1 MLEGQ
6 PRETEPDET
15 LMVRYLAGD
24 ESAFEV
30 VYRRHRDGLR
40 RFLARQCGSSAIAQ
54 ELAQEAWFKVIRAAK
69 KDNYTVE
76 GKFTTFL
83 YRVGKNTLIDW
94 YRKNGSA
101 IEVEIDETVNEKVN
115 VIVEETWVVRNPE
128 DAYAEQER
136 AAAVLAGITELPE
149 IQRMTLLM
157 HLESDMSYEDIAAAT
172 GTNRETVKSRLRYAR
187 RFLKQRVFEN

>member
-6 PRETEPDET
+6 PLETESDES

-24 ESAFEV
+24 ESAFET
-30 VYRRHRDGLR
+30 VYRRRRDGLR

-54 ELAQEAWFKVIRAAK
+54 ELAQEVWFKVIRAAQNE
-69 KDNYTVE
+69 NYTAE

-94 YRKNGSA
+94 YRKNGTA
-101 IEVEIDETVNEKVN
+101 IEVEIDESVNEN
-115 VIVEETWVVRNPE
+115 VDVSVEESWTVRNPE
-128 DAYAEQER
+128 EAYASQER

-149 IQRMTLLM
+149 VQRMTLLM
-157 HLESDMSYEDIAAAT
+157 SLESDMSYEEIAEAT
-172 GTNRETVKSRLRYAR
+172 ETNRETVKSRLRYAR